1 MTRVLKR
8 AAFAGGILLVAAVVG
23 GAASSVRAAEP
34 ETRKVV
40 AGAEYAASGPHRFFF
55 GADYRDLWTR
65 PATVEVLDLQNE
77 GGGLSPVRRVGGQQ
91 TKGLALKGKDGRNYT
106 FRGIAKDATELI
118 EEELRGTVVE
128 RTLQDQMAAQHPASE
143 SIARVIADAAGIPVP
158 SWRLVVLPDSP
169 ALGEFQKDFAGAL
182 GMFGEYPSA
191 KSDTNPGFHG
201 ITEIVDHKTMYA
213 KLEAGQGDAVD
224 TQAFLR
230 ARLVDIFMGDWDRH
244 RKQWRWARM
253 PGKELWTPIPEDRDQ
268 AFSRYEGLV
277 LSRARGRDPR
287 FQNLK
292 GRYPGIKGLT
302 FNGWEQD
309 RRLLT
314 GLTRDDFQ
322 RAATELRSLITDDV
336 LHKATAAMPPE
347 WATKDSA
354 RLFADLR
361 ARRDALPQAASAY
374 YDHLAHR
381 VDVYMT
387 DQPERLEAKRTG
399 NGEMELTVAVVDAS
413 GKAGPPYFRRVF
425 RGSETSEVRLYAL
438 GGNDNVVVTGS
449 GGGPRLRLVGGNGD
463 DRLDASQGG
472 NARLS
477 DETGT
482 AVGAGHD
489 AHAYVAPPGPKN
501 APWIPPRDWGHDT
514 WTMPWFRYN
523 GDTGIFLG
531 SGLEHRRYGFRKDP
545 WSSRHVIRAGYALG
559 AESGKVDYQGEFNR
573 ENRSS
578 SWGLHAYASGV
589 DVLRFYGFGNEAPRF
604 AVDDNDF
611 TRARSNQFL
620 LNPSITLRLGKKAT
634 FSLGPALKYTQTRE
648 SENEL
653 INILEPY
660 GAGDF
665 GELALHGALEIDRRD
680 NPNFTRRGVLLAA
693 RGTLFPEGWDVTKTF
708 GEVNGDVN
716 GYLSAGQAVTLA
728 VRAGGKKVFGDYPYM
743 EAAAI
748 GGGGL
753 GIGALGE
760 ADHTVRGFRA
770 RRFIGDASVFADADL
785 RLRISRITLVLP
797 GDWGVMGFADT
808 GRVWL
813 EGESSDTWHT
823 GVGGGIWI
831 SLLNYRSTL
840 STGIAHSKE
849 ANMFYLTGGFT
860 F

>member
-1 MTRVLKR
+1 MIKTMLRW
-8 AAFAGGILLVAAVVG
+8 AGGVLLLATVG
-23 GAASSVRAAEP
+23 GAVRAAEP

-40 AGAEYAASGPHRFFF
+40 AGPEYAASSPHRFFF
-55 GADYRDLWTR
+55 GSDYRDLWTT
-65 PATVEVLDLQNE
+65 PATVEVLDLQTE

-91 TKGLALKGKDGRNYT
+91 TKGLALKGRDGRNYT
-106 FRGIAKDATELI
+106 FRGIAKDATELL
-118 EEELRGTVVE
+118 EEPLRGTVVE

-143 SIARVIADAAGIPVP
+143 SIARVIAEAAGIPVP

-182 GMFGEYPSA
+182 GMFAEYPSA

-201 ITEIVDHKTMYA
+201 ITEIIDHKAMYA
-213 KLEAGQGDAVD
+213 KLESGQGDAID

-244 RKQWRWARM
+244 RKQWRWARI
-253 PGKELWTPIPEDRDQ
+253 PGNPLWTPIPEDRDQ

-292 GRYPGIKGLT
+292 SRYPGIKGLT

-309 RRLLT
+309 RRLLV

-336 LHKATAAMPPE
+336 LRKATASMPPE
-347 WATKDSA
+347 WAQRDSA
-354 RLFADLR
+354 RLFADLV
-361 ARRDALPQAASAY
+361 ARRNALPQAAAAY

-387 DQPERLEAKRTG
+387 NQRERVDAKRTP
-399 NGEMELTVAVVDAS
+399 GEMELTVSLVDAS
-413 GKAGPPYFRRVF
+413 GKQEPPYLRRVF
-425 RGSETSEVRLYAL
+425 RSTETSEVRVYAL
-438 GGNDNVVVTGS
+438 GGDDEIVVTGT
-449 GGGPRLRLVGGNGD
+449 GGGPRLRVVGGAGN

-472 NARLS
+472 RARLS
-477 DETGT
+477 DDSGS
-482 AVGAGHD
+482 AKGASID
-489 AHAYVAPPGPKN
+489 DHAYVVPPGPKN

-514 WTMPWFRYN
+514 WTMPWIRYN
-523 GDTGIFLG
+523 GDTGLFLG
-531 SGLEHRRYGFRKDP
+531 SGLEHRRYGFRKDSY
-545 WSSRHVIRAGYALG
+545 SSRHVIRAGYALG
-559 AESGKVDYQGEFNR
+559 AESGKLDYQGEFNR

-589 DVLRFYGFGNEAPRF
+589 DVLRFYGFGNETA
-604 AVDDNDF
+604 NTGNKDF
-611 TRARSNQFL
+611 TRAKSNQFL
-620 LNPSITLRLGKKAT
+620 LNPSLTMRLGKKAT

-653 INILEPY
+653 INIVNPY

-665 GELALHGALEIDRRD
+665 GELGLHGALEIDGRD
-680 NPNFTRRGVLLAA
+680 SASFTRRGGLLAA
-693 RGTLFPEGWDVTKTF
+693 RGTFFPAAWDVTKAF
-708 GEVNGDVN
+708 GEVNGDIN
-716 GYLSAGQAVTLA
+716 GYVSAGRAVTLA

-770 RRFIGDASVFADADL
+770 RRFIGDASVFADADV
-785 RLRISRITLVLP
+785 RLRISHITLILP
-797 GDWGVMGFADT
+797 GDWGLLGFADT

-813 EGESSDTWHT
+813 AREDSDDWHT

-840 STGIAHSKE
+840 STGVAHSKE
-849 ANMFYLTGGFT
+849 ENVFYLKGGFT